1 MNHNKITAG
10 TKNKIIKITLSKN
23 TIKKIFKKGKIKV
36 YTCTVTYMQFV
47 LYEKKNKTQ
56 KQKKCERIHI
66 KMFFN
71 IFTNLQYLT
80 R

>member
-47 LYEKKNKTQ
+47 LYDKKTTQ

-71 IFTNLQYLT
+71 IFTNLHY
-80 R
+80 

>member
-23 TIKKIFKKGKIKV
+23 TIKKIFKEGKIKV

-47 LYEKKNKTQ
+47 LYDKKKTTT
-56 KQKKCERIHI
+56 KTKK
-66 KMFFN
+66 M
-71 IFTNLQYLT
+71 
-80 R
+80 

>member
-23 TIKKIFKKGKIKV
+23 TIKKIFKEGKIKV

-47 LYEKKNKTQ
+47 LYDKKKTQ

-71 IFTNLQYLT
+71 IFKNLQYLT

>member
-23 TIKKIFKKGKIKV
+23 TIKKIFKEGKV

-47 LYEKKNKTQ
+47 LYDKKKPTKT
-56 KQKKCERIHI
+56 KK
-66 KMFFN
+66 M
-71 IFTNLQYLT
+71 
-80 R
+80 

>member
-23 TIKKIFKKGKIKV
+23 TIKKIFKEGKV

-47 LYEKKNKTQ
+47 LYDKKNPQ

>member
-23 TIKKIFKKGKIKV
+23 TIKKIFKEGKIKV

-47 LYEKKNKTQ
+47 LYDKKKNNHKN
-56 KQKKCERIHI
+56 KKNVREY
-66 KMFFN
+66 
-71 IFTNLQYLT
+71 T
-80 R
+80 

>member
-47 LYEKKNKTQ
+47 LYDKKNHKN
-56 KQKKCERIHI
+56 KKNVREY
-66 KMFFN
+66 
-71 IFTNLQYLT
+71 T
-80 R
+80 

>member
-47 LYEKKNKTQ
+47 MTKNKPQ
-56 KQKKCERIHI
+56 KQKK
-66 KMFFN
+66 M
-71 IFTNLQYLT
+71 
-80 R
+80 

>member
-47 LYEKKNKTQ
+47 LYDKKKTQ

>member
-47 LYEKKNKTQ
+47 LYDKKKNNHKN
-56 KQKKCERIHI
+56 KKNVREY
-66 KMFFN
+66 
-71 IFTNLQYLT
+71 T
-80 R
+80 

>member
-36 YTCTVTYMQFV
+36 YTCTVTYMKFV
-47 LYEKKNKTQ
+47 LYDKKKHKNKKNVREYT
-56 KQKKCERIHI
+56 
-66 KMFFN
+66 
-71 IFTNLQYLT
+71 
-80 R
+80 

>member
-23 TIKKIFKKGKIKV
+23 TIKKIFKEGKIKV

-47 LYEKKNKTQ
+47 LYDKNKKTQ
-56 KQKKCERIHI
+56 KQKKNVREY
-66 KMFFN
+66 
-71 IFTNLQYLT
+71 T
-80 R
+80 

>member
-10 TKNKIIKITLSKN
+10 TKNKIIKFTLSKN
-23 TIKKIFKKGKIKV
+23 TIKKIFKEGKV

-47 LYEKKNKTQ
+47 LYDKKTTKT
-56 KQKKCERIHI
+56 KKKCERIHI
-66 KMFFN
+66 KMCFN
-71 IFTNLQYLT
+71 IFTNLHYLT

>member
-23 TIKKIFKKGKIKV
+23 TIKKIFKEGKIKV

-66 KMFFN
+66 KMFF
-71 IFTNLQYLT
+71 
-80 R
+80 

>member
-23 TIKKIFKKGKIKV
+23 TIKKIFKEGKIKV

-47 LYEKKNKTQ
+47 LYDKKKTQ

-71 IFTNLQYLT
+71 IFTNLHYLT

>member
-47 LYEKKNKTQ
+47 FMTKKNHKN
-56 KQKKCERIHI
+56 KKNVREY
-66 KMFFN
+66 
-71 IFTNLQYLT
+71 T
-80 R
+80 

>member
-47 LYEKKNKTQ
+47 LYDKKKKQ

-71 IFTNLQYLT
+71 IFTNLHYLT

>member
-23 TIKKIFKKGKIKV
+23 TIKKIFKEGKIKV

-47 LYEKKNKTQ
+47 LYDKKKPQ

>member
-23 TIKKIFKKGKIKV
+23 TIKKIFKEGKIKV

-47 LYEKKNKTQ
+47 LYEKKTD
-56 KQKKCERIHI
+56 
-66 KMFFN
+66 
-71 IFTNLQYLT
+71 
-80 R
+80 

>member
-23 TIKKIFKKGKIKV
+23 TIKKIFKEGKIKV

-47 LYEKKNKTQ
+47 LYEKKTKHKNKKNVREYT
-56 KQKKCERIHI
+56 
-66 KMFFN
+66 
-71 IFTNLQYLT
+71 
-80 R
+80 

>member
-47 LYEKKNKTQ
+47 LYDKKKQPQ

-71 IFTNLQYLT
+71 IFTNLHYLT

>member
-23 TIKKIFKKGKIKV
+23 TIKKIFKEGKV

-47 LYEKKNKTQ
+47 LYDQKNHKNKKKNVREYT
-56 KQKKCERIHI
+56 
-66 KMFFN
+66 
-71 IFTNLQYLT
+71 
-80 R
+80 

>member
-47 LYEKKNKTQ
+47 LYDKNKNKNKKNVREYT
-56 KQKKCERIHI
+56 
-66 KMFFN
+66 
-71 IFTNLQYLT
+71 
-80 R
+80 

>member
-47 LYEKKNKTQ
+47 LYDKKKHKNK
-56 KQKKCERIHI
+56 KKCERIHI

-71 IFTNLQYLT
+71 IFTNLHYLT

>member
-47 LYEKKNKTQ
+47 LYDKNKHKNKKNVREYT
-56 KQKKCERIHI
+56 
-66 KMFFN
+66 
-71 IFTNLQYLT
+71 
-80 R
+80 

>member
-47 LYEKKNKTQ
+47 LYDQKKTQ

-71 IFTNLQYLT
+71 IFTNLHYLT

>member
-23 TIKKIFKKGKIKV
+23 TIKKIFKEGKIKV

-47 LYEKKNKTQ
+47 LYDKNKKTQ
-56 KQKKCERIHI
+56 KQKK
-66 KMFFN
+66 M
-71 IFTNLQYLT
+71 
-80 R
+80 

>member
-47 LYEKKNKTQ
+47 LYDKKNTKT
-56 KQKKCERIHI
+56 KKNVREY
-66 KMFFN
+66 
-71 IFTNLQYLT
+71 T
-80 R
+80 

>member
-23 TIKKIFKKGKIKV
+23 TIKKIFKEGKIKV

-47 LYEKKNKTQ
+47 LYDKKKQPQ
-56 KQKKCERIHI
+56 KQKK
-66 KMFFN
+66 M
-71 IFTNLQYLT
+71 
-80 R
+80 

>member
-23 TIKKIFKKGKIKV
+23 TIKKIFKEGKIKV

-47 LYEKKNKTQ
+47 LYDKKKTQ
-56 KQKKCERIHI
+56 KQKKCERMHI